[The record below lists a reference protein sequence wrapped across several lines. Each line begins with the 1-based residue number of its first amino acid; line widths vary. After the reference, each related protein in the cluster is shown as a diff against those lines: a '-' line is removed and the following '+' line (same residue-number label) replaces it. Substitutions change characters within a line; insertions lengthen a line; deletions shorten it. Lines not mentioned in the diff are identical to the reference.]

1 MLYIIGLGLSEKGYS
16 KEAYEAIKECKKI
29 YLENYTVDFPYN
41 IKKLEKEFNEKIE
54 MLEREKVE
62 DLSLIKESKKEDVAL
77 LVYGAPLSATTH
89 ITLIQEAKKA
99 KTKVKIIQGASVF
112 DAIAESG
119 LQLYKFGKTTSIPK
133 FEAESF
139 GEIIKENLSIN
150 AHTLLLVDIGL
161 EPDKALE
168 KLENSAKKYGTKLD
182 KIIICSQLGN
192 KNSKIYYSSINELK
206 SKKIERPFCIIVPG
220 KMHFVEEE
228 FLKSV

>member
-29 YLENYTVDFPYN
+29 YLEGYTVDFPYK
-41 IKKLEKEFNEKIE
+41 IKNLEKEFNEKIE
-54 MLEREKVE
+54 VLDRDKVE
-62 DLSLIKESKKEDVAL
+62 DLSLVKEAKKEDVCL

-99 KTKVKIIQGASVF
+99 KTKVKIMQGASVF

-161 EPDKALE
+161 DLDKALD
-168 KLENSAKKYGTKLD
+168 KLENSAKKYGVD
-182 KIIICSQLGN
+182 IQKIIVCSKLGN
-192 KNSKIYYSSINELK
+192 KNSKICYGNLSELK
-206 SKKIERPFCIIVPG
+206 SKKMEKPFCIIVPG

-228 FLKSV
+228 FLKSI